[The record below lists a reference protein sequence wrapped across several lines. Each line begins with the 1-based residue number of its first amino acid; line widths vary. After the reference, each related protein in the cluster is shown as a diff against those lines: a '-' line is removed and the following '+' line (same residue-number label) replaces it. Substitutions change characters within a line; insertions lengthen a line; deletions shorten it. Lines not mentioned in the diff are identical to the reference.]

1 MEFTNYKYFNQ
12 VFEYITKNYQNKTN
26 DFLKNL
32 KNSENET
39 FNKLLVSIIREKLL
53 PFINDEINLKE
64 NQTNNFKFNCGD
76 NSIKEI
82 SFEIEKVFGFSFFT
96 FKKPIYYNYY
106 TERNQ
111 TILNSTLELIEI
123 LKQNPS
129 FNDIEVFKSEIVNSI
144 TNMALITTLC
154 SDDLNKIK
162 KLSIENN
169 WNYLSDYVDAQ
180 FKKDKTF
187 DKFLFYD
194 QIHLSGH
201 HIHPSFKLR
210 LGLNHK
216 QVIQYSYELKKE
228 IPIRFIGLN
237 KSVAR
242 FDMINDGDGN
252 GDGNGDDN
260 PTSYFF
266 KLFPNLKELIINYF
280 KVNQG
285 LNIDNYIIYPMFPY
299 QITDTFP
306 IQFKNEIENKELII
320 IPEEL
325 YSIKSFQTSSLRN
338 LIPVIENNNNPP
350 HIKFSVPIQT
360 TNFVRFMPNDFI
372 PVGTSVSKIL
382 KRIKEIEF
390 ENFNNKIV
398 FLNEIGGIY
407 HKNDTELKYQ
417 NFAIIWKENTNLFLK
432 SNDDHPISSCS
443 LFNQSPI
450 CESSKLQ
457 TILGEI
463 IKKYNEFNI
472 SSSSSSTIISNDD
485 IDHDGFK
492 NSILNW
498 FKLYC
503 KLLIEPSLILLT
515 KYGISLESHLQNSV
529 YVYVKGEPKL
539 LILKD
544 WSGIVIKMD
553 RILKHKQLIGENLI
567 NSIPKLIQLSDL
579 EFYKM
584 FSHSILH
591 NHICQI
597 IIGICKEFPN
607 HITETQLWFE
617 CYQIMKNTFNLINNQ
632 DISSNGS
639 GGSDSGSGGTFKN
652 DIENDEN
659 ELFKKELK
667 VKALTGMRLLTKNQI
682 LLPFNVKNPLNQ
694 FI

>member
-1 MEFTNYKYFNQ
+1 MEFTNYEYFNQ

-53 PFINDEINLKE
+53 PFIDDEINLKE
-64 NQTNNFKFNCGD
+64 NQINKFKFNCGD
-76 NSIKEI
+76 DSSFKEI
-82 SFEIEKVFGFSFFT
+82 SFEIDKVFGFSFFT
-96 FKKPIYYNYY
+96 FIKPINYYNYQ
-106 TERNQ
+106 TKTT
-111 TILNSTLELIEI
+111 TILNSSIELIEI
-123 LKQNPS
+123 LKENPS

-144 TNMALITTLC
+144 TNMALISTLC
-154 SDDLNKIK
+154 SDDLNEIK
-162 KLSIENN
+162 NLSIENN
-169 WNYLSDYVDAQ
+169 WNYLSDHVDSQ

-194 QIHLSGH
+194 QIHLNGH
-201 HIHPSFKLR
+201 HIHPSCKIR
-210 LGLNHK
+210 LGLNYK

-242 FDMINDGDGN
+242 FEMIND
-252 GDGNGDDN
+252 DDN
-260 PTSYFF
+260 PTNYFF
-266 KLFPNLKELIINYF
+266 NLFPNLKEKTMNYF
-280 KVNQG
+280 KVNHKG
-285 LNIDNYIIYPMFPY
+285 LNIDNYIIYPMFPF

-320 IPEEL
+320 LPEEV
-325 YSIKSFQTSSLRN
+325 YSVKSFQTSSLRN

-382 KRIKEIEF
+382 KRLYEIEF
-390 ENFNNKIV
+390 ENFNNKII

-432 SNDDHPISSCS
+432 SIDDHPISSCS
-443 LFNQSPI
+443 LFNKSQI
-450 CESSKLQ
+450 CENS

-463 IKKYNEFNI
+463 IKKYNNEF
-472 SSSSSSTIISNDD
+472 SSSSSIISN
-485 IDHDGFK
+485 DGFK

-553 RILKHKQLIGENLI
+553 RIFKHKHLIGENLL

-632 DISSNGS
+632 DISGNGS
-639 GGSDSGSGGTFKN
+639 GSGSGTFKN
-652 DIENDEN
+652 DIEDDEN

>member
-1 MEFTNYKYFNQ
+1 MEYRNYNYFNQ
-12 VFEYITKNYQNKTN
+12 VLEYININNQDKTI
-26 DFLKNL
+26 DFLENL
-32 KNSENET
+32 KKSEDET
-39 FNKLLVSIIREKLL
+39 FTKLLLSIIRERLL
-53 PFINDEINLKE
+53 PFIDEINLKE
-64 NQTNNFKFNCGD
+64 NQMNAFKFKGKD
-76 NSIKEI
+76 NSDQEI
-82 SFEIEKVFGFSFFT
+82 RFKVDQVFGFSFFT
-96 FKKPIYYNYY
+96 FKKPICHSGSINS
-106 TERNQ
+106 TTNE
-111 TILNSTLELIEI
+111 TILNTSLELMEL
-123 LKQNPS
+123 LKENPS
-129 FNDIEVFKSEIVNSI
+129 FKDIDVYKGEIINSI
-144 TNMALITTLC
+144 TNMALISTLC
-154 SDDLNKIK
+154 SDNLNEIK
-162 KLSIENN
+162 EKSIENN
-169 WNYLSDYVDAQ
+169 WNYLSDYVDNQ
-180 FKKDKTF
+180 FKKDPLF

-210 LGLNHK
+210 LGLNHQ

-228 IPIRFIGLN
+228 IPMRFIGLN

-242 FDMINDGDGN
+242 FDMIDEN
-252 GDGNGDDN
+252 DN
-260 PTSYFF
+260 PTNYFF
-266 KLFPNLKELIINYF
+266 NLFPTMKPIIKEYF
-280 KVNQG
+280 KNQY
-285 LNIDNYIIYPMFPY
+285 LDINDYIIYPMFPY

-306 IQFKNEIENKELII
+306 REFKNEIEKKEII
-320 IPEEL
+320 ILPEEFGT
-325 YSIKSFQTSSLRN
+325 IKSYQTSSLRN
-338 LIPVIENNNNPP
+338 LIPVIENDKNPP

-382 KRIKEIEF
+382 ERIKQIEIEQF
-390 ENFNNKIV
+390 KDKIV

-407 HKNDTELKYQ
+407 HSNDTELKYQ
-417 NFAIIWKENTNLFLK
+417 NFAIIWKENTNSFLT
-432 SNDDHPISSCS
+432 SNDDQPISSCS

-450 CESSKLQ
+450 QNSNL

-463 IKKYNEFNI
+463 IKQYHDNNNNI
-472 SSSSSSTIISNDD
+472 NNNNNNNNKDNHYQSSII
-485 IDHDGFK
+485 
-492 NSILNW
+492 NW
-498 FKLYC
+498 FKLYI

-515 KYGISLESHLQNSV
+515 KYGVSLESHLQNSV

-544 WSGIVIKMD
+544 WSGIVIKTD
-553 RILKHKQLIGENLI
+553 RILKQKHLIGEKLI
-567 NSIPKLIQLSDL
+567 NSIPKLIQLSDM

-607 HITETQLWFE
+607 QITENQLWNQ
-617 CYQIMKNTFNLINNQ
+617 CYQIMKNTFNFINNQ
-632 DISSNGS
+632 N
-639 GGSDSGSGGTFKN
+639 DSFKN

-667 VKALTGMRLLTKNQI
+667 CKALTAMRLLTKNQI